1 VTFLAAINP
10 PNQNNDDNEQITNSL
25 TKEEILET
33 NATSYA
39 TNKNVF
45 Q

>member
-1 VTFLAAINP
+1 MAFLAAINL

-33 NATSYA
+33 NATSYT